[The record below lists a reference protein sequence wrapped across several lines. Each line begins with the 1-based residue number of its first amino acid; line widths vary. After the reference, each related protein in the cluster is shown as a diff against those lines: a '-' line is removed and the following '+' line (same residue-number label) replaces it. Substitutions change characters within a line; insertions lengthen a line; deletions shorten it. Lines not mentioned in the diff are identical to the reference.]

1 VSDFKFRHRVSVR
14 FRDLDPLGHA
24 HHTLPIIYF
33 EEARAAYWRQ
43 IAGRP
48 TVADIDYV
56 VAEVRVQFKQRVL
69 YPADLVVRAAI
80 THVGNASFVMHYEL
94 ADDDGAVLAS
104 GETIQVMYDF
114 ATSRSMRMP
123 ADLRERIMQFENMS
137 ERKSIE

>member
-1 VSDFKFRHRVSVR
+1 LSDFKFKHRVSVR

-43 IAGRP
+43 IGGRP

-69 YPADLVVRAAI
+69 YPGDLVVGTAV
-80 THVGNASFVMHYEL
+80 THVGNASFVMRYEL
-94 ADDDGAVLAS
+94 ADVEGAVLAS
-104 GETIQVMYDF
+104 GETVQVMYDF
-114 ATSRSMRMP
+114 AASRSMPMP
-123 ADLRERIMQFENMS
+123 ADLRERIMEFEQMT
-137 ERKSIE
+137 ERKSFE